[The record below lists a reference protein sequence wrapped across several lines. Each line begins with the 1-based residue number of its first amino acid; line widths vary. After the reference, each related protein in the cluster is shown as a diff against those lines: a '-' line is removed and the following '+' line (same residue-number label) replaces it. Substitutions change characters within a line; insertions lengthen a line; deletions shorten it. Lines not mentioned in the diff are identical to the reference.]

1 MNAQLTGIAASFAIV
16 VTLTA
21 PAAQAS
27 EDHVRLKYDNCSVA
41 EQAQVSKAITL
52 ASEALDDVVARLTR
66 PKLSVQADA
75 TLDRWFGV
83 RTDGELVAEHLEHIA
98 ERLDSDAEA
107 IVVECDASDQHTF
120 AWTYMAMDGVGYLGF
135 GRPFFDAALVGGFD
149 SGMGTIIHELAH
161 MVPEVAADDHSYA
174 IPEMEAYARDN
185 PKIALDNAQSYEYL
199 VEELYDLCV
208 VYGSGCGNGLGI
220 SGFVISDAGPLTA
233 LQPAS

>member
-1 MNAQLTGIAASFAIV
+1 MNAKLTGIAASFAVV

-21 PAAQAS
+21 NPAQAN
-27 EDHVRLKYDNCSVA
+27 EDHVLLKYDNCSIA
-41 EQAQVSKAITL
+41 EQAQISKAITL
-52 ASEALDDVVARLTR
+52 ASVALDDVIARLSR

-83 RTDGELVAEHLEHIA
+83 RTEGERVAEELQHMA

-107 IVVECDASDQHTF
+107 IVVECDYSDQYTF

-161 MVPEVAADDHSYA
+161 MVPEVAADDHSYS
-174 IPEMEAYARDN
+174 IPEMEGYARDN

-208 VYGSGCGNGLGI
+208 VYGSGCGDSLGV
-220 SGFVISDAGPLTA
+220 SGFVISDADLA
-233 LQPAS
+233 DLLQPAS